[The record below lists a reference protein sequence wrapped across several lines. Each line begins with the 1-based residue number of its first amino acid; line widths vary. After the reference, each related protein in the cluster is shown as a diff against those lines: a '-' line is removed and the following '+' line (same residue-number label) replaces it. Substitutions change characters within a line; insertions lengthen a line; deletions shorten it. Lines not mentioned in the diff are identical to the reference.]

1 MQLDVE
7 SLRTFIA
14 VVDLGSMTR
23 AAESLELSQSAVS
36 WKIKRLEAK
45 AGRILLVR
53 DGRSVAPSR
62 EGRELLRFARSIVDT
77 HDEAV
82 ARLDRSDLTGTVKLG
97 ATEEV
102 TASGMAAILG
112 RFNRLHAAATIE
124 FRVDYGGALQAMLV
138 RNELDVAVLQVS
150 AEDYLPSDTHL
161 WTNDLIWVTAFDH
174 PYDNGVVPLLTFGEH
189 SYYRPLAISRLSEAG
204 VSHRIGLSA
213 PSTGAILAAA
223 EAGLGVAVV
232 AQMSIEPDQ
241 LGQRLVE
248 WQPSFDLRPLPE
260 TFQVARASPGEVPS
274 VASELISHI
283 EAELGHAAPS

>member
-1 MQLDVE
+1 MTKAAD
-7 SLRTFIA
+7 A
-14 VVDLGSMTR
+14 LG
-23 AAESLELSQSAVS
+23 LSQSAVS

-62 EGRELLRFARSIVDT
+62 EGRELLRYARSIVET

-82 ARLDRSDLTGTVKLG
+82 NRLGRSDLTGTVKLG

-102 TASGMAAILG
+102 TASRMAAILG
-112 RFNRLHAAATIE
+112 RFNRLHSAATIE
-124 FRVDYGGALQAMLV
+124 FRVDYGAALQAMLV

-174 PYDNGVVPLLTFGEH
+174 PYDTGEVPLLTFGEN
-189 SYYRPLAISRLSEAG
+189 SYYRPLAISRLRAAG
-204 VSHRIGLSA
+204 IPYRIGLSA
-213 PSTGAILAAA
+213 PSTAAILAGA

-232 AQMSIEPDQ
+232 AQMSVDPKR
-241 LGQRLVE
+241 LGNSLVE
-248 WQPSFDLRPLPE
+248 WQPNIPPEPLPV

-283 EAELGHAAPS
+283 EAELGQPASVASH